1 MCPCL
6 AIEGQLRKLSGLLS
20 FKVELL
26 LFSVFL
32 VAYKLAFEN
41 KDLVSG
47 KRVGFI
53 SLASSGTGTPRSS
66 SLLLNCSMEQN
77 LSGKFCGQG
86 LCLLEIGLQKAHLQE
101 RALIWL
107 MRTNIL

>member
-6 AIEGQLRKLSGLLS
+6 AIEEQLGKLSGLLS

-41 KDLVSG
+41 KDTGQWKESG
-47 KRVGFI
+47 IYLSCFI
-53 SLASSGTGTPRSS
+53 RDWHSQEQQSSV
-66 SLLLNCSMEQN
+66 
-77 LSGKFCGQG
+77 
-86 LCLLEIGLQKAHLQE
+86 H
-101 RALIWL
+101 
-107 MRTNIL
+107 